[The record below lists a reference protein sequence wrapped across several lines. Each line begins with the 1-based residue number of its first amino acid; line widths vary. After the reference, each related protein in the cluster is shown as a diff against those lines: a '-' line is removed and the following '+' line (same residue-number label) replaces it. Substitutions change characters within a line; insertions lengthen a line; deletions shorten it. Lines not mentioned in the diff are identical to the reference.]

1 MFARVG
7 RAAERP
13 SAQSARRRH
22 FTGTSSGR
30 IRSETRDYDAARLAT
45 TRWRL
50 RHCVRVHRRRP
61 RHRGGFHDRL
71 ALGVMEAG
79 AKRAFPWGRL
89 WDVAA
94 LLVVAF
100 VLWKIFVA
108 PRSFRPAES
117 AQPAPQASFTRLD
130 GSAFRVT
137 DARGHLL
144 FLDFYASWCE
154 PCKVEIPMVESWAK
168 THRGA
173 VVVPVD
179 VAEPPIAV

>member
-1 MFARVG
+1 
-7 RAAERP
+7 
-13 SAQSARRRH
+13 
-22 FTGTSSGR
+22 
-30 IRSETRDYDAARLAT
+30 
-45 TRWRL
+45 
-50 RHCVRVHRRRP
+50 
-61 RHRGGFHDRL
+61 
-71 ALGVMEAG
+71 MEAG

-179 VAEPPIAV
+179 VAEPPIAVAAFARKYGLNGVALDPHADAQGIFSIGGFPTVVVIDPQGRIRAKWEGLNPAIAMAMTNAENTLAAPR